1 MNFATRSISQLFLL
15 IAFAVV
21 SASSVL
27 AQAIPD
33 SAPISDQKAGS
44 ILIFNYYGSDPTNPK
59 AEDTQIHI
67 TNTHPQK
74 AGMMAIFF
82 MSAVSGLTSDA
93 SVCLAPN
100 QTVSFKT
107 SDTDPGEKGYI
118 VAVSVD
124 VATGQPNYFNY
135 FLGSAFIKMSPGY
148 SANLN
153 AETIS
158 ALAQSPGVSAGDGR
172 ATLRFDG
179 VQYNKVPN
187 ILALD
192 NIPAIADGNKT
203 MVIVNHLGG
212 SLPGNQRPDDLTGLT
227 GIVYDAMT
235 NSYPWQEGNINS
247 FQFRKAIADDFPKTT
262 PVMSNVIPLQAF
274 GWMKFWSTAR
284 TNGNGITGAVL
295 YLNKGDVPYYSYPFI
310 GGHNL
315 HHMSLTTA
323 ELTIWASP
331 SKC

>member
-1 MNFATRSISQLFLL
+1 MKFTTRFISQLLL
-15 IAFAVV
+15 LAAFAVL
-21 SASSVL
+21 STSSIL

-33 SAPISDQKAGS
+33 SAPLSDQKAGS
-44 ILIFNYYGSDPTNPK
+44 ILIFNYYGSEAANPK
-59 AEDTQIHI
+59 GEDTQIHI

-74 AGMMAIFF
+74 SGMMAIFF

-124 VATGQPNYFNY
+124 MATGLPNYFNY

-148 SANLN
+148 TANLN

-158 ALAQSPGVSAGDGR
+158 ALVQSPGDNVGEGK
-172 ATLRFDG
+172 ATLKFDG
-179 VQYNKVPN
+179 VRYNKVPN

-192 NIPAIADGNKT
+192 NIPAISDGNKT
-203 MVIVNHLGG
+203 MVIVNNLGG
-212 SLPGNQRPDDLTGLT
+212 SLPGKQRPDDLAGLT
-227 GIVYDAMT
+227 GTVYDMSA
-235 NSYPWQEGNINS
+235 NGHPWQEGNINS
-247 FQFRKAIADDFPKTT
+247 FQFRKVIADGFPNTMPT
-262 PVMSNVIPLQAF
+262 MSTVIPLQSF
-274 GWMKFWSTAR
+274 GWMKFWPTQRSK
-284 TNGNGITGAVL
+284 GVTGAVL
-295 YLNKGDVPYYSYPFI
+295 YLNKGDVPDYGYVLN

-315 HHMSLTTA
+315 HHLSLTTT
-323 ELTIWASP
+323 ELTIWAYP
-331 SKC
+331 RKC

>member
-1 MNFATRSISQLFLL
+1 MKFTARFISQLLL
-15 IAFAVV
+15 LVAFAAL
-21 SASSVL
+21 STSSIL

-44 ILIFNYYGSDPTNPK
+44 VLIFNYYGSDAANPK

-93 SVCLAPN
+93 NVCLAPN

-118 VAVSVD
+118 MAVSVD
-124 VATGQPNYFNY
+124 ATTGMPNYFNY
-135 FLGSAFIKMSPGY
+135 FIGSASIKMLDGY
-148 SANLN
+148 RANLN

-158 ALAQSPGVSAGDGR
+158 ALAQAPGVNLGDGR
-172 ATLRFDG
+172 ATLKFDG
-179 VQYNKVPN
+179 VNYNKVPN

-203 MVIVNHLGG
+203 MVIVNQLGG

-227 GIVYDAMT
+227 GVVYDMMT
-235 NSYPWQEGNINS
+235 NVYPWQEGNINS
-247 FQFRKAIADDFPKTT
+247 FQLRKVIADGFPNTMPT
-262 PVMSNVIPLQAF
+262 MSTVIPLQAF
-274 GWMKFWSTAR
+274 GWMKFWPTTRSK
-284 TNGNGITGAVL
+284 GITGAVL
-295 YLNKGDVPYYSYPFI
+295 YLNKGDVPDYGYVLN

-323 ELTIWASP
+323 ELTIWAYP
-331 SKC
+331 RKC

>member
-1 MNFATRSISQLFLL
+1 MNLVARSISQLLL
-15 IAFAVV
+15 FIAFAVV
-21 SASSVL
+21 SASSVF

-33 SAPISDQKAGS
+33 SAPLSDQKAGS
-44 ILIFNYYGSDPTNPK
+44 ILIFNYYGSDAANSK
-59 AEDTQIHI
+59 SEDTQVHI

-82 MSAVSGLTSDA
+82 ISAASGMTSDA

-107 SDTDPGEKGYI
+107 SDVDPGEKGYI

-135 FLGSAFIKMSPGY
+135 FIGSAFIRMAPGY
-148 SANLN
+148 MANLN

-158 ALAQSPGVSAGDGR
+158 ALALAPGVNAGDGR
-172 ATLRFDG
+172 ATLKFDG
-179 VQYNKVPN
+179 VNYNKVPN

-192 NIPAIADGNKT
+192 NIPAIADGNRT

-212 SLPGNQRPDDLTGLT
+212 SLPGNQKPDDLTGLT
-227 GIVYDAMT
+227 GVVYDMT
-235 NSYPWQEGNINS
+235 TQAYPWQESNINS
-247 FQFRKAIADDFPKTT
+247 FQFRKVIADDFPKTT
-262 PVMSNVIPLQAF
+262 PVISTVIPLQAF
-274 GWMKFWSTAR
+274 GWMKFWPTTRSK
-284 TNGNGITGAVL
+284 GVTGAVL
-295 YLNKGDVPYYSYPFI
+295 YLNKGDVPDYGYVLN

-315 HHMSLTTA
+315 HHLSLTTA
-323 ELTIWASP
+323 ELTIWAYP
-331 SKC
+331 RKC

>member
-1 MNFATRSISQLFLL
+1 MNLVARSISQLLL
-15 IAFAVV
+15 FIAFAVV
-21 SASSVL
+21 SASSVF

-33 SAPISDQKAGS
+33 SAPLSDQKAGS
-44 ILIFNYYGSDPTNPK
+44 ILIFNYYGSDAANPK
-59 AEDTQIHI
+59 GEDTQIHI

-82 MSAVSGLTSDA
+82 ISATSGMTSDA

-107 SDTDPGEKGYI
+107 SDVDPGEKGYI

-135 FLGSAFIKMSPGY
+135 FIGSAFIRMAPGY
-148 SANLN
+148 MANLN

-158 ALAQSPGVSAGDGR
+158 ALALAPGVNPAEGY
-172 ATLRFDG
+172 ATLKFDG
-179 VQYNKVPN
+179 VHYNKVPN

-192 NIPAIADGNKT
+192 NIPAIADGNRT

-212 SLPGNQRPDDLTGLT
+212 SLPGNQKPDDLTGLT
-227 GIVYDAMT
+227 GVVYDMT
-235 NSYPWQEGNINS
+235 TQAYPWQESNINS
-247 FQFRKAIADDFPKTT
+247 FQFRKVITDDFPKTT
-262 PVMSNVIPLQAF
+262 PVISAVIPLQAF
-274 GWMKFWSTAR
+274 GWMKFWPTTRSK
-284 TNGNGITGAVL
+284 GVTGAVL
-295 YLNKGDVPYYSYPFI
+295 YLNKGDVPDYGYVLN

-315 HHMSLTTA
+315 HHLSLTTA
-323 ELTIWASP
+323 ELTIWAYP
-331 SKC
+331 RKC